1 MTHPRKDPV
10 MGKVRTRMEAD
21 LRLANLRP
29 GTQGH
34 YLRCAKAFVRHH
46 MRPPTEMGWEEVR
59 AFLVHKRDVDGISP
73 STQKVYV
80 ASLKFLYQ
88 KTLDR
93 PEVMRP
99 WCMPKVPEKLPVVLS
114 GSEVEALL
122 GAVRK
127 LMYRAVLMTA
137 YGAGMRIGEACGLRV
152 EDVQSQRMLLHIHDG
167 KGGRERYVM
176 LSSRLLVALRA
187 YWRESDPKP
196 RGPYLF
202 PGSRPDRPVSKESV
216 RTVLRKAAEQVG
228 ITKKVTPHTL
238 RHSFATHLLEAGT
251 DIRTIQVLLGHKS
264 IQTTTRYAQ
273 VSTRLLARTT
283 SPLDLLGTD
292 KAAVLG

>member
-1 MTHPRKDPV
+1 
-10 MGKVRTRMEAD
+10 MGRVKTRMEAD

-29 GTQGH
+29 ATQAE
-34 YLRCAKAFVRHH
+34 YLRCAKAFVKFHR
-46 MRPPTEMGWEEVR
+46 RPPTEMGWEEVR
-59 AFLVHKRDVDGISP
+59 AFLVHLRDELHRSP

-80 ASLKFLYQ
+80 SALKFLYS

-99 WCMPKVPEKLPVVLS
+99 WFMPKVPEKLPVVLS
-114 GSEVEALL
+114 GSEVEALM
-122 GAVRK
+122 GAVRGLK
-127 LMYRAVLMTA
+127 YRAVLMTA
-137 YGAGMRIGEACGLRV
+137 YGAGMRIGEACGLRI
-152 EDVQSQRMLLHIHDG
+152 EDVQSNRMLLHIHDG

-176 LSSRLLVALRA
+176 LGERLLAVLRA
-187 YWRESDPKP
+187 YWLFSRPKP

-202 PGSRPDRPVSKESV
+202 PGSRPTRPLSKESA
-216 RTVLRKAAEQVG
+216 RKVLRKAVKQAG
-228 ITKKVTPHTL
+228 ITKKVTPHVL

-283 SPLDLLGTD
+283 SPLDLLGSA
-292 KAAVLG
+292 KADVLG

>member
-1 MTHPRKDPV
+1 
-10 MGKVRTRMEAD
+10 MGRIKTRMEAD

-29 GTQGH
+29 GTQAE
-34 YLRCAKAFVRHH
+34 YLRCAKAYVKYH
-46 MRPPTEMGWEEVR
+46 MRPPEEMDWEEVR
-59 AFLVHKRDVDGISP
+59 AFLVHLRDERRVSP

-80 ASLKFLYQ
+80 ASLKFLYG

-99 WCMPKVPEKLPVVLS
+99 WCMPKMPENLPVVLS
-114 GSEVEALL
+114 GSEVEALMV
-122 GAVRK
+122 AVQGIK
-127 LMYRAVLMTA
+127 YRAVLLAT
-137 YGAGMRIGEACGLRV
+137 YGAGLRIGEACKLRI
-152 EDVQSQRMLLHIHDG
+152 EDVDSLRMLLRVHDG

-176 LSSRLLVALRA
+176 LGQRLLVALRA
-187 YWRESDPKP
+187 YWLASEPKP

-202 PGSRPDRPVSKESV
+202 PSSRPDQPLAKESV
-216 RTVLRKAAEQVG
+216 RKVLRKAARQAG
-228 ITKKVTPHTL
+228 ITKKVTPHVL

-264 IQTTTRYAQ
+264 IRTTTRYAQ
-273 VSTRLLARTT
+273 VSTRLLSRTT

>member
-1 MTHPRKDPV
+1 
-10 MGKVRTRMEAD
+10 MGQIKARMEAD

-29 GTQGH
+29 STQEE
-34 YLRCAKAFVRHH
+34 YLRCAKAFVKFH
-46 MRPPTEMGWEEVR
+46 MRSPAEMDWEEVR
-59 AFLVHKRDVDGISP
+59 DFLVHLRDELHRSP

-80 ASLKFLYQ
+80 AALKFLYC

-93 PEVMRP
+93 PEVVRP
-99 WCMPKVPEKLPVVLS
+99 WCMPKMPETLPVVLS

-122 GAVRK
+122 GAVRDLK
-127 LMYRAVLMTA
+127 YRAVVLTT
-137 YGAGMRIGEACGLRV
+137 YGAGLRVGEACALRI
-152 EDVQSQRMLLHIHDG
+152 EDVQSDRMLLHIHNG

-176 LSSRLLVALRA
+176 LGQRLLVALRA
-187 YWRESDPKP
+187 YWLASDPKP

-202 PGSRPDRPVSKESV
+202 PGHRRDQPLAKESV
-216 RTVLRKAAEQVG
+216 RKVLRKATKQAG
-228 ITKKVTPHTL
+228 ITKKVTPHVL
-238 RHSFATHLLEAGT
+238 RHSFATHLLEVGT

-273 VSTRLLARTT
+273 VSTRLLSRTT